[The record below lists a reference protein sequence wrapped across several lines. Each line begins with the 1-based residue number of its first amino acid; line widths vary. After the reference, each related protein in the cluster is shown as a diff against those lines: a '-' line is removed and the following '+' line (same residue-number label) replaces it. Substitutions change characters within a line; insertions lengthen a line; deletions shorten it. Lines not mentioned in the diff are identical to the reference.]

1 MFVYTAPL
9 DETRKAAVVLYSFS
23 DTYMCHS
30 NLQCLK
36 RGKKCLT
43 EDTNRYTVTIL
54 GDIQTLWQIPLAQW
68 DLRGN
73 H

>member
-23 DTYMCHS
+23 DTYMCHR
-30 NLQCLK
+30 K
-36 RGKKCLT
+36 P
-43 EDTNRYTVTIL
+43 TVFEK
-54 GDIQTLWQIPLAQW
+54 GEKVSH
-68 DLRGN
+68 GG